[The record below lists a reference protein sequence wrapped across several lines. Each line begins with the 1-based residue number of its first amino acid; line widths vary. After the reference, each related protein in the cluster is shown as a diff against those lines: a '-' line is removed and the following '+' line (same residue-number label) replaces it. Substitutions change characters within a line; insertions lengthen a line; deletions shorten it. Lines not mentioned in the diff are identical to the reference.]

1 MTSLPGPMEALSQ
14 EGGYQGAKGSC
25 WVAFVPLEAFPWEEN
40 EVVFLVVPSNK
51 EVKEN
56 TIDIHEDL

>member
-1 MTSLPGPMEALSQ
+1 MVALSQ
-14 EGGYQGAKGSC
+14 EGGYQGVEVSC

-51 EVKEN
+51 EVKEY
-56 TIDIHEDL
+56 TTDIHEDL

>member
-1 MTSLPGPMEALSQ
+1 MALSQ
-14 EGGYQGAKGSC
+14 EGGYQGVEVSC

-51 EVKEN
+51 EVKEY
-56 TIDIHEDL
+56 TTDIHEDL